1 MCPATAKRKALGYK
15 PIAFSIPLDDWR
27 RLKASAAGSTPP
39 LSQTEFLRMLVARC
53 EPIVGSVEP
62 VYVEQTGEV
71 R

>member
-15 PIAFSIPLDDWR
+15 PIAFSIPLDAWR
-27 RLKASAAGSTPP
+27 RLKSAASGSTPP
-39 LSQTEFLRMLVARC
+39 LSQTEFLRTLVARC

-62 VYVEQTGEV
+62 VQADQSGEA